1 MMRISFAKHERPTRR
16 VLTPVSEHVRDCKWC
31 IVRAFFSFCKLSL
44 TKVQLFAFKTVWLY
58 DFHSNFS
65 NIRWMKF
72 IDIAIQMPGGYSWE
86 FLVGVCGPVLQIL
99 TLFQIKKI
107 VIFHIRFQTWGGHKT
122 QQHKREIMSSLLRLK
137 PQQKEFLK
145 SISNSH
151 ITLSFLWIWNWNDEH
166 IGT

>member
-86 FLVGVCGPVLQIL
+86 FLVGVCGPILQIL
-99 TLFQIKKI
+99 TLFQIKK
-107 VIFHIRFQTWGGHKT
+107 
-122 QQHKREIMSSLLRLK
+122 
-137 PQQKEFLK
+137 
-145 SISNSH
+145 
-151 ITLSFLWIWNWNDEH
+151 LSFSTSVFRHGVVTKRNNIKEKLCHHCWD
-166 IGT
+166 